1 MSDGNSGGSAG
12 PGDETRVEG
21 EEVLLEW
28 FRAGEKPVARWR
40 VGTEH
45 EKIGLYED
53 TLERVTYEGERGIA
67 ALLEAVRKTGEWE
80 PIMDG
85 RNLVGLRQGGASIT
99 LEPGGQIELSGAPL
113 RTARE
118 TCREF
123 NAHVD
128 LLNSVSERF
137 GIAWLG
143 IGADPVHPVSE
154 IPKMPKQRYDIMRS
168 YLPTRGKL
176 GLDMMHATATVQA
189 NYDYA
194 DEADMAS
201 KMRMAMG
208 IAPITSALFANS
220 PIVAGR
226 ESGMISYRVSVW
238 RDTDPDRCGVLEF
251 VFDEGFGYRDY
262 LEWALD
268 VPMFFIV
275 RDGRYRPV
283 GGMTFRQFVDR
294 GFEGEHATIGDWSTH
309 LTTLFPEVRLKQIIE
324 VRSAD
329 SVPRDLICALPVL
342 YKGLFYDPQA
352 RAEATALGAR
362 WSPGDRKEALLAV
375 ARDGLGARVAGRPV
389 LEMAEALVEISAGG
403 LARLVEPGLADDDE
417 DIFLTPLR
425 VLVEAGR
432 SPGHDVLEAWRGEW
446 AGDLRQLIGHARY

>member
-1 MSDGNSGGSAG
+1 MSDGLSGSKPAEGAA
-12 PGDETRVEG
+12 TRVEDEG
-21 EEVLLEW
+21 ILLDW
-28 FRAGEKPVARWR
+28 FRAGEKPVDRWR

-53 TLERVTYEGERGIA
+53 TLERVTYEGERGIG
-67 ALLEAVRKTGEWE
+67 ALLEAVARTGDWE
-80 PIMDG
+80 RIMDADH
-85 RNLVGLRQGGASIT
+85 LVGLRQSGASIT

-128 LLNSVSERF
+128 LLNAVSEEF
-137 GIAWLG
+137 GILWLG
-143 IGADPVHPVSE
+143 IGADPLHPVSE
-154 IPKMPKQRYDIMRS
+154 IPKMPKQRYDIMRA

-194 DEADMAS
+194 DEADMAA

-208 IAPITSALFANS
+208 VAPLCSALFANS

-226 ESGMISYRVSVW
+226 DTGLISYRVSVW
-238 RDTDPDRCGVLEF
+238 RDVDPDRCGLLEF

-268 VPMFFIV
+268 VPMFFVV
-275 RDGRYRPV
+275 RNGRYKAA
-283 GGMTFRQFVDR
+283 GGTTFRQFIES
-294 GFEGEHATIGDWSTH
+294 GFEGEHATLGDWDTH

-324 VRSAD
+324 IRGAD

-352 RAEATALGAR
+352 RAEATALGAQ
-362 WSPGDRKEALLAV
+362 WSPGERAEALIAV
-375 ARDGLGARVAGRPV
+375 ARDGLAARVAGRPV
-389 LEMAEALVEISAGG
+389 LEMAESLVEISEGG
-403 LARLVEPGLADDDE
+403 LSRLVEPGLADDDE
-417 DIFLTPLR
+417 HIFLAPLR
-425 VLVEAGR
+425 VALEVGK
-432 SPGHDVLEAWRGEW
+432 SPGQELLESWQGEW
-446 AGDLRQLIGHARY
+446 SGDLRRLIEHARY

>member
-1 MSDGNSGGSAG
+1 MSDGKQGSGTPLDDA
-12 PGDETRVEG
+12 TRVEDDAQ
-21 EEVLLEW
+21 LLDW
-28 FRAGEKPVARWR
+28 FRAGEKPVQRWR

-53 TLERVTYEGERGIA
+53 TLDRVTYDGKRGIG

-85 RNLVGLRQGGASIT
+85 DHLVGLRQGGASIT

-128 LLNSVSERF
+128 LLNAVSREF
-137 GIAWLG
+137 GMLWLG
-143 IGADPVHPVSE
+143 IGADPLHPVSE
-154 IPKMPKQRYDIMRS
+154 IPKMPKQRYDIMRA

-176 GLDMMHATATVQA
+176 GLDMMYATATVQA

-194 DEADMAS
+194 DEADMAA

-208 IAPITSALFANS
+208 IAPLCSALFANS

-226 ESGMISYRVSVW
+226 DTGLISYRVSVW
-238 RDTDPDRCGVLEF
+238 RDTDPDRCGLLEF

-268 VPMFFIV
+268 VPMFFVV
-275 RDGRYRPV
+275 RDGRYTPASST
-283 GGMTFRQFVDR
+283 TFRQFMES
-294 GFEGEHATIGDWSTH
+294 GFEGEHATLGDWNTH

-352 RAEATALGAR
+352 RAEATALGAE
-362 WSPGDRKEALLAV
+362 WSPGQRAEALVAV
-375 ARDGLGARVAGRPV
+375 ARDGLGARVAGHSV

-403 LARLVEPGLADDDE
+403 LSRLVQPGLADDDE

-425 VLVEAGR
+425 AALEVGK
-432 SPGHDVLEAWRGEW
+432 SPGQEILEAWRGEW
-446 AGDLRQLIGHARY
+446 AGDLRRLIEHARY